1 MSGFSQRMKGL
12 ENYKKL
18 TIFILESWEQSFAYT
33 RRFLHNY
40 TTKVFVAYGHWT
52 LVHMGPDTRGA
63 WIRSFWHF
71 VGRTDGR
78 TVLTG
83 PLHVW
88 TFLPGSTESPCIRI
102 RTGAVLRTAEEVFY
116 GWPPR
121 HLLRPQKSSQIERR
135 RKSLPSRSF
144 VQVVDITDKCIFG
157 MYKDQH

>member
-78 TVLTG
+78 TDG
-83 PLHVW
+83 
-88 TFLPGSTESPCIRI
+88 FD
-102 RTGAVLRTAEEVFY
+102 
-116 GWPPR
+116 
-121 HLLRPQKSSQIERR
+121 
-135 RKSLPSRSF
+135 RSF
-144 VQVVDITDKCIFG
+144 ACLNISSWLYWIPMYTYTHRCSPQDCWGSLLWLTSPPPFETSKILTNWKKKKKPPKPQLCSGCGHYRQVYFWNV
-157 MYKDQH
+157 